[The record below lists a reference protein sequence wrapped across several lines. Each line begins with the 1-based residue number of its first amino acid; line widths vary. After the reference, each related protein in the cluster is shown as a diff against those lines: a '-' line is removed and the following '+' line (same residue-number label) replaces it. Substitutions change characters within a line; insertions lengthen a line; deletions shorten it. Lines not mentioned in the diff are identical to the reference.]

1 MTQPADRYS
10 YPEPHYAPG
19 WQQTAPPA
27 GRWDGVSVAAL
38 VTGIVGLGP
47 VPVVLG
53 MVGARRTA
61 GRQRRGRWMA
71 WTGMVLGLV
80 AILSWLVLG
89 GLAWLLLRPLPADVG
104 APRYAAAQQLTEGN
118 CLATLPADG
127 TVWVVRIVPCANS
140 HQAQVVLRQNLTD
153 PPTGQTRLD
162 AAATALC
169 AGAALPAAAG
179 GVVVWAPTPGHAT
192 VTCLATTPSV
202 SSLTGT

>member
-19 WQQTAPPA
+19 WRQPAPPA
-27 GRWDGVSVAAL
+27 QRWDGVSVAAL
-38 VTGIVGLGP
+38 VTGILGLGP

-53 MVGARRTA
+53 AVGTRRTA
-61 GRQRRGRWMA
+61 RRQRRGRAMA
-71 WTGMVLGLV
+71 WTGLVLGVLS
-80 AILSWLVLG
+80 ILSWMALG

-104 APRYAAAQQLTEGN
+104 APRYAAAHQLSEGN

-127 TVWVVRIVPCANS
+127 TVWVVRVVPCADP
-140 HQAQVVLRQNLTD
+140 HQAQVVVRQDLTD
-153 PPTGQTRLD
+153 PPAGQTRLD

-169 AGAALPAAAG
+169 AGAPLPADAG

-192 VTCLATTPSV
+192 VTCLATAQSV
-202 SSLTGT
+202 SNLTGT